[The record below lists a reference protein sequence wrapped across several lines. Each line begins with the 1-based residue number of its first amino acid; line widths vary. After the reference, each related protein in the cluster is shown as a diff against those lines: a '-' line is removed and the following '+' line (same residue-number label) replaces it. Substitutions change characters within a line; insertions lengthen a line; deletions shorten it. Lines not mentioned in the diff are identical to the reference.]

1 MIFLFLLLF
10 GLKSYLCYTR
20 KRGERY
26 RNGSGGGGGSGG
38 HRVATSAAAVVIDKE
53 LWYFETTVLEGVKN
67 TLWQGSGWRSRSRSA
82 IRSATAATTAAVENK
97 NINWTQTV
105 VNRQWLV
112 SYTGDKMTIGKLK
125 WQREENCHITWPRG
139 NFSCQTFTHISVNN
153 CNLECMS
160 VCIFKIWRHK
170 TKKNQSYNRTRQK

>member
-26 RNGSGGGGGSGG
+26 RNGSGGGGSGG
-38 HRVATSAAAVVIDKE
+38 HRVGTSAAAVVIDKE

-112 SYTGDKMTIGKLK
+112 SYTGDKMTNWNGNEKKSVTSLDPEATFLA
-125 WQREENCHITWPRG
+125 RHLLTSVSITA
-139 NFSCQTFTHISVNN
+139 I
-153 CNLECMS
+153 
-160 VCIFKIWRHK
+160 
-170 TKKNQSYNRTRQK
+170 